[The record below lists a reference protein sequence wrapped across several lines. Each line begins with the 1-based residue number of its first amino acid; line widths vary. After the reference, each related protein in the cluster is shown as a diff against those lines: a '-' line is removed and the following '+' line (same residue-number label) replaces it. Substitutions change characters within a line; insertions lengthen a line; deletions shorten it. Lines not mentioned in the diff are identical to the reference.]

1 MMNIKLLTTTLLLQA
16 FFSSAFGM
24 SEEKEIEL
32 GREEHKKIISQYGV
46 YRDKKLQDYVT
57 MVGERVAKV
66 SSRPN
71 LEYTFTVL
79 NDDTSVGRKKQDSKE
94 PTDN

>member
-1 MMNIKLLTTTLLLQA
+1 MKIRNLMILMLFAMPSTSLFA
-16 FFSSAFGM
+16 I

-46 YRDKKLQDYVT
+46 YENKALQEYVT
-57 MVGERVAKV
+57 MVGKRVAAF

-71 LEYTFTVL
+71 LDYQFTVL
-79 NDDTSVGRKKQDSKE
+79 NYVLEILIKGIY
-94 PTDN
+94 

>member
-1 MMNIKLLTTTLLLQA
+1 MKIRSLMVIVLFATL
-16 FFSSAFGM
+16 SADLFAM

-46 YRDKKLQDYVT
+46 YENKALQEYVT
-57 MVGERVAKV
+57 MVGKRVAAF

-71 LEYTFTVL
+71 LDYQFTVL
-79 NDDTSVGRKKQDSKE
+79 HDTEINAIALPIRFI
-94 PTDN
+94 